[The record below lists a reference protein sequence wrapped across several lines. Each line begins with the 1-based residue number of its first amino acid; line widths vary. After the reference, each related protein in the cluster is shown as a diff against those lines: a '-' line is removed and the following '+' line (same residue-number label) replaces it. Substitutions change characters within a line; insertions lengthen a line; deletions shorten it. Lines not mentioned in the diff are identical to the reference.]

1 MLKFIQRIFTISP
14 LVIYRF
20 IVQSIRSNMGTPHAH
35 AIKSGPLKG
44 IVLWVNLWR
53 DQAFKSMVDGQYD
66 AFIYQ
71 DKHVIKA
78 KGQNIWDIGAHIGY
92 HSLGFARVVGN
103 TGKVLAFEPNKAN
116 RERLL
121 INFSKNTTLQKSLK
135 LMPFALADKRGIQN
149 FSSTNDIDSA
159 KSSGGYLSSVI
170 PPLGQESYQGFSTY
184 KVKVETIDNIVK
196 KSPQLKPDIIK
207 LDVEGA
213 EAQVLKGGINTL
225 RKYHPYI
232 LIEVHNIQAMKEV
245 VEILF
250 KLGYNIKIVNDGE
263 LSTSRAFIACE

>member
-1 MLKFIQRIFTISP
+1 MNALLRIFSLSP
-14 LVIYRF
+14 LSIYRF
-20 IVQSIRSNMGTPHAH
+20 ATTLIRSKIGSPHAYT
-35 AIKSGPLKG
+35 IKSGPLKG

-71 DKHVIKA
+71 DRHILKA
-78 KGQNIWDIGAHIGY
+78 KGKIIWDIGAHIGY
-92 HSLGFARVVGN
+92 HSLGFARVIGN

-135 LMPFALADKRGIQN
+135 LMPFALADKKGVQN
-149 FSSTNDIDSA
+149 FSSTSDIDSA

-184 KVKVETIDNIVK
+184 RVKVETIDNIIK

-225 RKYHPYI
+225 KKYHPYI

-245 VEILF
+245 VELLL
-250 KLGYNIKIVNDGE
+250 KMRYKIKIVNDGE